1 METNRIL
8 NYKIIN
14 MKRILLLPIIAAFF
28 LPMGC
33 TKDFEQINT
42 DPNAASPASFDANF
56 FLAAAENE
64 YKGAIGGYAGPILL
78 QSMWVQL
85 FSSTTTGGSTYYSN
99 GDKYV
104 ASANIGS
111 YTANSWGACFRAA
124 GLAQQV
130 VKDFSAD
137 PTKSNVVAAATVVKA
152 LALLYATDIYGD
164 IPYSQALKGLEGIT
178 QPAYDK
184 QEDVLKGL
192 LAELEA
198 ASAQFDASKPSPTS
212 DVIYSGDV
220 DKWKKLANSLMVRIA
235 MRFTKRDAAY
245 AGAWVEKAY
254 QLGTMDSH
262 EDDCLMYGDVSNGY
276 TNPYAGPLSTPAD
289 FYSVRWTNHF
299 VDFLKDH
306 NDPRLSIVAEV
317 PLPGEA
323 NNNDSQLEGDT
334 SFSLQVGQPNGYDLV
349 GGATDISNEPHYPGP
364 TGAGDDICPIG
375 GYSRPRS
382 ALYLDRASPLFILSY
397 SQTELLLAEAAV
409 WGFNVGSAS
418 DHYENA
424 LRGGAAGLAWFGAAA
439 TISSNAIN
447 AFASQNPLDESSQDA
462 SLKEISEQYWATSGT
477 ILMFAEAWNN
487 WRRTGYPEL
496 TPVVAPGNFSGGQ
509 IPRRQLYPQSEAA
522 VNATNLAAGIQGLS
536 GGDTWVSRVWW
547 DKQ

>member
-1 METNRIL
+1 
-8 NYKIIN
+8 
-14 MKRILLLPIIAAFF
+14 MKRILLLPIIAAFI

-42 DPNAASPASFDANF
+42 NPNAASPASFDANF

-104 ASANIGS
+104 ASANLDS
-111 YTANSWGACFRAA
+111 YTANSWGSCFRAA

-152 LALLYATDIYGD
+152 LAMLYATDIYGD
-164 IPYSQALKGLEGIT
+164 MPYSEALQGLDGIT

-184 QEDVLKGL
+184 QEDILKGL

-198 ASAQFDASKPSPTS
+198 ASAQFDAGKPKPTS

-235 MRFTKRDAAY
+235 MRFTKRDPAY

-254 QLGTMDSH
+254 LLGTMDSH
-262 EDDCLMYGDVSNGY
+262 LDDCLMYGDVSNGY

-317 PLPGEA
+317 PLAGEA
-323 NNNDSQLEGDT
+323 NNNNSQLAGDT
-334 SFSLQVGQPNGYDLV
+334 AFALQVGQPNGYDLV
-349 GGATDISNEPHYPGP
+349 GGANDISTEPNYPGP

-397 SQTELLLAEAAV
+397 AQTELLLAEAAV

-418 DHYENA
+418 THYDNA
-424 LRGGAAGLAWFGAAA
+424 LRGGAAGLAWFGASA
-439 TISSNAIN
+439 TISDNAIN
-447 AFASQNPLDESSQDA
+447 TFATGNPLDESTQGA
-462 SLKEISEQYWATSGT
+462 SLQAISEQYWATSGT

-487 WRRTGYPEL
+487 WRRTGYPVL

-509 IPRRQLYPQSEAA
+509 IPRRQRYPQSEAA

-547 DKQ
+547 DKP